1 MEVLKEWVINMQ
13 KMKKENIIIEVSEK
27 DIKRAEKLGFVVY
40 NGYLL
45 PNAEVDFDE

>member
-1 MEVLKEWVINMQ
+1 MQ
-13 KMKKENIIIEVSEK
+13 KMKKSNIIIEVKKQDIEK
-27 DIKRAEKLGFVVY
+27 AEKMGFEIY